1 MSRHNSPSH
10 TDLSSSV
17 RHDRPSNAA
26 VPLAAPTHDAIARRA
41 YDLYVKGGSKQG
53 QCKQNWQQAEQSFAD
68 AGPTAVHAKG
78 CGCTACAKHSASS
91 H

>member
-1 MSRHNSPSH
+1 MTSSSRHDAPA
-10 TDLSSSV
+10 
-17 RHDRPSNAA
+17 NAA
-26 VPLAAPTHDAIARRA
+26 APMAAPTHDAIAGRA